1 MSPNPHFR
9 RWLLLAPLGLG
20 VIGFGVCLV
29 AEAAMAKYAGQP
41 WFWSGTVALVVLNT
55 GVCLVGG
62 AVREEVLWRLG
73 AGAAKKITATHE
85 D

>member
-1 MSPNPHFR
+1 M
-9 RWLLLAPLGLG
+9 APLGLA

-29 AEAAMAKYAGQP
+29 SEAAMLKFSGEA
-41 WFWSGTVALVVLNT
+41 WFWRGTLALVVLNT

-73 AGAAKKITATHE
+73 RKDG
-85 D
+85 

>member
-1 MSPNPHFR
+1 MATSPHYR
-9 RWLLLAPLGLG
+9 RWLILAPVGLA

-29 AEAAMAKYAGQP
+29 SQAAMAKYTGAP
-41 WFWSGTVALVVLNT
+41 WFWQGTLALIVLNT

-73 AGAAKKITATHE
+73 N
-85 D
+85 